1 MLLSPH
7 TLQVL
12 APVEEHLH
20 QAEQARDKIGTQ
32 GGGLPLGG
40 GENWASLGCHLTAV
54 QVEEDMVECCNSEA
68 EPRTVGC
75 LD

>member
-1 MLLSPH
+1 MLLSPRP
-7 TLQVL
+7 LQVL

-32 GGGLPLGG
+32 GGG
-40 GENWASLGCHLTAV
+40 ENWASLRCHFTAV
-54 QVEEDMVECCNSEA
+54 QVEEDMVERWNSEA